1 MVRFLAF
8 AALIGTASPALTSQ
22 GPIGWSEYDAPY
34 SIDRASHRSRAYV
47 YFGQEPWGSR
57 QFSRDDAYFH
67 GRGGGV
73 AVVNGEAM
81 FDYDRDYP
89 YDFPTRWGAEEPSFG
104 FEGNELAAEPACT
117 EEPVRDRRSG
127 RSATV
132 RICR

>member
-8 AALIGTASPALTSQ
+8 AALIGAASPAAAGQ
-22 GPIGWSEYDAPY
+22 GSLGWSEYDAPY
-34 SIDRASHRSRAYV
+34 SIERASHRGRSYV
-47 YFGQEPWGSR
+47 YFGQERWGSR

-73 AVVNGEAM
+73 AIANGEAL

-89 YDFPTRWGAEEPSFG
+89 YDFPSRWGPEEPSLA
-104 FEGNELAAEPACT
+104 FEGDEVDRQPSCT
-117 EEPVRDRRSG
+117 DEPVRDRRSG
-127 RSATV
+127 RSTTV